1 MTSISATGIS
11 AAGTIL
17 ARLDGAAEET
27 DADSIAQDFGARLV
41 AAGHLTPANLDRAR
55 RAAAESG
62 IGLAS
67 AVVSLGIASETVVAE
82 ALADV
87 LALALVSPDDWPA
100 EPVGEVSA
108 RWLEQARIL
117 PLRVESDR
125 VVVAA
130 ADPQDS
136 ASLHAVRLLFELPVD
151 IRVAPQSEIRKA
163 IARLYEGDA
172 ADTAVASHMVDDD
185 LQRLKDLA
193 SEAPVVRFVNRMI
206 VQAVE
211 SRASDIHLESH
222 EAGPLLWLRI
232 DGDLNAVEPPAASL
246 HRAVVSRI
254 KILAGL
260 DIAERRLPQD
270 GRIQMTVG
278 GRQIDLRVATIPTL
292 HGESVVLRVLDRGSV
307 ELDFEKLGFTGP
319 VLDKWLEAAL
329 RPHGI
334 VLVTGPTGSGKTTT
348 LYSSLV
354 RIHDPVRK
362 YFTIEDPIEY
372 QLHGINQTQVK
383 PAIGLTFASILRAL
397 LRQNPNV
404 ILVGEIRDRET
415 AQTAIEASLTGHLIM
430 STLHTNDAAGAI
442 TRLLE
447 MGVEDYLLASTLN
460 AVLAQRLVRTLCP
473 ECRAPH
479 PYADALIERFGLDKL
494 AASGHATPMHAPGC
508 PSCRGSGWRGRT
520 MITELLVMSD
530 RLRGAAMTRAE
541 TAKLAELA
549 KAEGMETLFE
559 SGMHKVADGVTTVE
573 EVLRATLQGGV

>member
-1 MTSISATGIS
+1 MTSLAETPSVYSLAHRRRDDF
-11 AAGTIL
+11 AAGL
-17 ARLDGAAEET
+17 LE
-27 DADSIAQDFGARLV
+27 S
-41 AAGHLTPANLDRAR
+41 GHLTATSLERAR

-62 IGLAS
+62 IGLPS
-67 AVVSLGIASETVVAE
+67 AVVNLGIAPENTVAE
-82 ALADV
+82 TLART
-87 LALALVSPDDWPA
+87 LSLPLVEADEWPTEA
-100 EPVGEVSA
+100 IGDAST
-108 RWLEQARIL
+108 RWMEQARLL
-117 PLRVESDR
+117 PLRLEDDH
-125 VVVAA
+125 VVVAS
-130 ADPQDS
+130 ADPTDAAALHA
-136 ASLHAVRLLFELPVD
+136 ASLLFDLPVRV
-151 IRVAPQSEIRKA
+151 RVATHSDIRKA
-163 IARLYEGDA
+163 VAKLHDGSASDTHVSTSA
-172 ADTAVASHMVDDD
+172 ADDD

-206 VQAVE
+206 IQAVE

-222 EAGPLLWLRI
+222 ETGPLLWLRI
-232 DGDLNAVEPPAASL
+232 DGDLSPIEPPAPAL

-278 GRQIDLRVATIPTL
+278 GRQIDLRVATVPTL

-307 ELDFEKLGFTGP
+307 ELDFGKLGFTGP
-319 VLDKWLEAAL
+319 VLDTWIEAAN

-348 LYSSLV
+348 LYSSLL
-354 RIHDPVRK
+354 RIHDPARK

-372 QLHGINQTQVK
+372 QLAGVNQTQVK
-383 PAIGLTFASILRAL
+383 PNIGLTFASILRAL

-430 STLHTNDAAGAI
+430 STLHTNDSAGAI

-447 MGVEDYLLASTLN
+447 MGVEDYLLASTIN

-473 ECRAPH
+473 DCREPH
-479 PYADALIERFGLDKL
+479 PYAAALIERFDLHRL
-494 AASGHATPMHAPGC
+494 ATSGTPTPMHAPGC

-520 MITELLVMSD
+520 MITELLVMTD
-530 RLRGAAMTRAE
+530 RMRAAAMARGE

-549 KAEGMETLFE
+549 KSEGMEPLFE
-559 SGMHKVADGVTTVE
+559 NGMRKVADGITTVE
-573 EVLRATLQGGV
+573 EILRATLQGGA

>member
-1 MTSISATGIS
+1 MTSLSN
-11 AAGTIL
+11 AGSMMASPETV
-17 ARLDGAAEET
+17 AERTE
-27 DADSIAQDFGARLV
+27 DAFGARLI
-41 AAGHLTPANLDRAR
+41 ATGHLNPANLERAR

-67 AVVSLGIASETVVAE
+67 AVVNLGIVPETIVAKT
-82 ALADV
+82 LAEV
-87 LALALVSPDDWPA
+87 LALPLVGTDDWPV

-117 PLRVESDR
+117 PLRLEEDR

-130 ADPQDS
+130 ADPQDIS
-136 ASLHAVRLLFELPVD
+136 ALHAVRLLFELPVD

-163 IARLYEGDA
+163 ISRLYDGSSGDA
-172 ADTAVASHMVDDD
+172 QVSSSMVDDD

-206 VQAVE
+206 IQAVE
-211 SRASDIHLESH
+211 GRASDIHLESH
-222 EAGPLLWLRI
+222 ESGPLLWLRI
-232 DGDLNAVEPPAASL
+232 DGDLAPAEPPAATL

-270 GRIQMTVG
+270 GRIQMTVA
-278 GRQIDLRVATIPTL
+278 GRPIDLRVATVPTL

-307 ELDFEKLGFTGP
+307 ELDFEKLGFSGP

-354 RIHDPVRK
+354 RIHDPVHK

-372 QLHGINQTQVK
+372 QLAGINQTQVK

-479 PYADALIERFGLDKL
+479 PYADALVERFGLHRL
-494 AASGHATPMHAPGC
+494 AASGVAAPMHSPGC
-508 PSCRGSGWRGRT
+508 PACRGSGWRGRT

-530 RLRGAAMTRAE
+530 QLRGAAMARTE
-541 TAKLAELA
+541 TAKFAELA
-549 KAEGMETLFE
+549 RAEGMESLFE
-559 SGMHKVADGVTTVE
+559 NGMRKVADGVTTVE
-573 EVLRATLQGGV
+573 EVLRATLQGGA